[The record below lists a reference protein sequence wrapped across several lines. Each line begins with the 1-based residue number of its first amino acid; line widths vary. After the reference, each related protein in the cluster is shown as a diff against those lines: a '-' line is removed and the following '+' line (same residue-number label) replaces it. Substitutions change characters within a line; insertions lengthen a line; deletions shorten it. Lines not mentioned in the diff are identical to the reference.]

1 MIVFSLLI
9 QTTYLAESLNIFNT
23 NTNANTTINTIYEDT
38 NSDLMY

>member
-9 QTTYLAESLNIFNT
+9 QTTYLAESLINFNT
-23 NTNANTTINTIYEDT
+23 NTHTNTTINTIYEDT